1 MPASG
6 RPLLISRIET
16 CKRTH
21 QPNTEKMINEEAKIT
36 LTHENLHACANG
48 GCGFTRAQVEMLGYT
63 WPPTKGWLQGVVG
76 DVVTTSFYEEF
87 RAAAKIRGGALRR
100 MKKEAS
106 AKCSK
111 VPEVWLFKL
120 SKCAGKFILTD
131 AKNRPLPH
139 CLLADIEIA
148 IKSANPNNSK
158 AG

>member
-1 MPASG
+1 
-6 RPLLISRIET
+6 
-16 CKRTH
+16 
-21 QPNTEKMINEEAKIT
+21 MINEEAKIT

-100 MKKEAS
+100 MKREAS
-106 AKCSK
+106 AKSSK
-111 VPEVWLFKL
+111 VPEIWLFKL
-120 SKCAGKFILTD
+120 TKCSGKFTLTD
-131 AKNRPLPH
+131 AKNRPL
-139 CLLADIEIA
+139 LDSVIADIEIA
-148 IKSANPNNSK
+148 IKSAIHSNSK